1 MLTAE
6 QIKKFQD
13 LYEQRFG
20 SAISEGEALE
30 MGLKLI
36 SLVKLTAGAQATTQ
50 KECNE
55 RTNHDNLNHEAP
67 V

>member
-6 QIKKFQD
+6 QIRKFQT

-20 SAISEGEALE
+20 TAISEGEALE

-36 SLVKLTAGAQATTQ
+36 SLVKLTAGAQATTH
-50 KECNE
+50 KERNE
-55 RTNHDNLNHEAP
+55 RTNHDNLNQEAP

>member
-6 QIKKFQD
+6 QIKKFQV

-20 SAISEGEALE
+20 TAISEVEALE

-36 SLVKLTAGAQATTQ
+36 SLVRLAASTEATTH
-50 KECNE
+50 KERNE
-55 RTNHDNLNHEAP
+55 RTNHDTLNPEAQ

>member
-6 QIKKFQD
+6 QIKKFQA
-13 LYEQRFG
+13 LYEHRFG
-20 SAISEGEALE
+20 TAISEGEALE

-36 SLVKLTAGAQATTQ
+36 SLVRLAAGGQATAN
-50 KECNE
+50 KERNE
-55 RTNHDNLNHEAP
+55 RTKHDNLNPEAQ

>member
-6 QIKKFQD
+6 QIKKFQT

-20 SAISEGEALE
+20 MAISEGEALE

-36 SLVKLTAGAQATTQ
+36 SLVKLAAGGQATTH
-50 KECNE
+50 KERNE
-55 RTNHDNLNHEAP
+55 RTNHDNLNPEAQ